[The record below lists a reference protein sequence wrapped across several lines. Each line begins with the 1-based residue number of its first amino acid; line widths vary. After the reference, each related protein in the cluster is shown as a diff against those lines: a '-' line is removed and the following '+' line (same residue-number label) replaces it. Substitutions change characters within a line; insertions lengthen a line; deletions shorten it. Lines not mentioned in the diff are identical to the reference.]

1 MNTYEVVGLN
11 SSEQAERIKGRFCD
25 ALGGDT
31 RIEVDLDHSL
41 INLPQDI
48 DPYIISLVSAFEQVS
63 IVDLNQRTS
72 SQDKEEEE
80 GHHHSHTHDIGEGK
94 GAQRNMMI
102 VFLLNLFFSIAEFI
116 FGTIFNSQA
125 ILSDAVHDLGD
136 ALSIGLAYFFE
147 KISNSGATT
156 KYSYGYRRFSLLGAF
171 VTSVILI
178 GGAILIIIQT
188 IPEFLNPQPV
198 NHQGV
203 FWVAIG
209 AILINGFSV
218 WLMSRGKS
226 ANEKLLN
233 IHMLEDLVGWLAV
246 LVMSIILNFTD
257 WYVLDPILSIA
268 IALWILYMTLPEF
281 LRISKI
287 FLQAVPDDIDS
298 VKLRSQI
305 ESLEYVQVIS
315 HFHIWSTDG
324 EQHMMSLTV
333 TTDSNDEKSKEEL
346 KQNIRQI
353 VLEYDITHI
362 TIEVLYDPKYLIK
375 NSIQCEG

>member
-1 MNTYEVVGLN
+1 
-11 SSEQAERIKGRFCD
+11 
-25 ALGGDT
+25 
-31 RIEVDLDHSL
+31 
-41 INLPQDI
+41 
-48 DPYIISLVSAFEQVS
+48 
-63 IVDLNQRTS
+63 
-72 SQDKEEEE
+72 
-80 GHHHSHTHDIGEGK
+80 
-94 GAQRNMMI
+94 
-102 VFLLNLFFSIAEFI
+102 
-116 FGTIFNSQA
+116 
-125 ILSDAVHDLGD
+125 
-136 ALSIGLAYFFE
+136 
-147 KISNSGATT
+147 
-156 KYSYGYRRFSLLGAF
+156 
-171 VTSVILI
+171 
-178 GGAILIIIQT
+178 
-188 IPEFLNPQPV
+188 
-198 NHQGV
+198 
-203 FWVAIG
+203 
-209 AILINGFSV
+209 
-218 WLMSRGKS
+218 
-226 ANEKLLN
+226 
-233 IHMLEDLVGWLAV
+233 MLEDLVGWLAV

-362 TIEVLYDPKYLIK
+362 TIEEIGRAHV
-375 NSIQCEG
+375 

>member
-1 MNTYEVVGLN
+1 
-11 SSEQAERIKGRFCD
+11 
-25 ALGGDT
+25 
-31 RIEVDLDHSL
+31 
-41 INLPQDI
+41 
-48 DPYIISLVSAFEQVS
+48 
-63 IVDLNQRTS
+63 
-72 SQDKEEEE
+72 
-80 GHHHSHTHDIGEGK
+80 
-94 GAQRNMMI
+94 
-102 VFLLNLFFSIAEFI
+102 
-116 FGTIFNSQA
+116 
-125 ILSDAVHDLGD
+125 
-136 ALSIGLAYFFE
+136 
-147 KISNSGATT
+147 
-156 KYSYGYRRFSLLGAF
+156 
-171 VTSVILI
+171 
-178 GGAILIIIQT
+178 
-188 IPEFLNPQPV
+188 
-198 NHQGV
+198 
-203 FWVAIG
+203 
-209 AILINGFSV
+209 
-218 WLMSRGKS
+218 
-226 ANEKLLN
+226 
-233 IHMLEDLVGWLAV
+233 MLEDLVGWLAV

-268 IALWILYMTLPEF
+268 ITLWILYMTLPEF